1 MYAQMTNV
9 RPHSSHMHPL
19 PCSPYIYTSRGAH
32 ACLDEYPGAHAHD
45 SMHDACISNTHSSL
59 HRVPPSCPSIAST
72 PHAHLQTWQQLQA
85 VRTQLATKK
94 QQLATFQQ
102 HQASS
107 IAAGL
112 HVVSMPPVH
121 PVWCILP
128 LYVTS
133 HLDTFR
139 LVGGWVGGYVRV
151 PLASLPSASLSLAR
165 PLTPL
170 VSCRTTCTSRRK
182 LPSMPSSWPSRRPTL
197 SSRPPRQATPHGM
210 PPHHTLW
217 SCVRVRAGAVY
228 RHVLHAT

>member
-1 MYAQMTNV
+1 
-9 RPHSSHMHPL
+9 
-19 PCSPYIYTSRGAH
+19 
-32 ACLDEYPGAHAHD
+32 
-45 SMHDACISNTHSSL
+45 MHDACISNTHSSL

-139 LVGGWVGGYVRV
+139 LVGGWVGGWVCEGS
-151 PLASLPSASLSLAR
+151 PGLPSFGFPVPCAAPNPTCVLQNDVYKQEEATIHAQQLAQQKTHTQQQTSQAGHPSWHAPPPYPVELCQSKSR
-165 PLTPL
+165 CRIS
-170 VSCRTTCTSRRK
+170 SCAPCNMIVPCK
-182 LPSMPSSWPSRRPTL
+182 M
-197 SSRPPRQATPHGM
+197 
-210 PPHHTLW
+210 
-217 SCVRVRAGAVY
+217 
-228 RHVLHAT
+228 